1 MIQTWQVDVVTADG
15 TMPTF
20 VAHPGDAKSRPLVIL
35 YMDALGIREELR
47 AMARRMAGAGYY
59 VMLPNLFY
67 RAGGISFD
75 PSLLPDIDP
84 EMERLNVETTM
95 PMVAADTASLI
106 AHAERDTLADARRVG
121 VIGYC
126 MGGRHAI
133 TAAATFPRQIAAAA
147 SVHGGRLVTDDQN
160 SAHLRLPQVE
170 ADTYF
175 AFADQ
180 DPAAPAEHL
189 HRIREEMGKHD
200 VRGSAELHNGA
211 IHGFAFPERYC
222 YHADVAE
229 RVWTHW
235 FAMLERNTGEGKLGD
250 APT

>member
-1 MIQTWQVDVVTADG
+1 MTQAWQIDVVTEDG
-15 TMPTF
+15 TMPTC
-20 VAHPGDAKSRPLVIL
+20 VTHPGDNGPRPLVII
-35 YMDALGIREELR
+35 YMDALGMREELR
-47 AMARRMAGAGYY
+47 AMARRMADVGYY

-95 PMVAADTASLI
+95 AMVAADTASLI
-106 AHAERDTLADARRVG
+106 AHAECDALADALSVG

-133 TAAATFPRQIAAAA
+133 TAAATFPRQITATA
-147 SVHGGRLVTDDQN
+147 SVHGGRLVNDGND
-160 SAHLRLPQVE
+160 SAHLRLRNVE
-170 ADTYF
+170 AETYF

-180 DPAAPAEHL
+180 DAAAPAEHL
-189 HRIREEMGKHD
+189 DIIRKEMRKHD
-200 VRGSAELHNGA
+200 VRGSAELHHGA

-235 FAMLERNTGEGKLGD
+235 FSMLQRNTGETKTRD
-250 APT
+250 APA